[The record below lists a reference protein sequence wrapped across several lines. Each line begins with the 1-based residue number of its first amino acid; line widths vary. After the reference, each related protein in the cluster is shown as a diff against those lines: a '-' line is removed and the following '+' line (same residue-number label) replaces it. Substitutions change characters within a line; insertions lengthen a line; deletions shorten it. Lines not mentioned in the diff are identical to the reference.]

1 MLADSA
7 QESISVSSRLVSQLP
22 SKVCMYF
29 VHCTLWQAGKCLI
42 TKSNQSNFGT
52 KPIAYPLR
60 RALIIWHKASI
71 PYPLRRVLATLQ
83 ILFSGTRPLFSG
95 SSCTIPSTE
104 RFGYLTQSLYT
115 IPSPE
120 GFCYFTIHGIYCTN
134 DTLRL
139 FRLSKKAVY
148 VIIYYVLITI
158 FDYF

>member
-1 MLADSA
+1 MLSLLFSKLVVVV
-7 QESISVSSRLVSQLP
+7 EFSVFCMVEFGVFCMHTISVSSRLVSQLP

-120 GFCYFTIHGIYCTN
+120 GFGYFTIHIH
-134 DTLRL
+134 
-139 FRLSKKAVY
+139 
-148 VIIYYVLITI
+148 IIII
-158 FDYF
+158 